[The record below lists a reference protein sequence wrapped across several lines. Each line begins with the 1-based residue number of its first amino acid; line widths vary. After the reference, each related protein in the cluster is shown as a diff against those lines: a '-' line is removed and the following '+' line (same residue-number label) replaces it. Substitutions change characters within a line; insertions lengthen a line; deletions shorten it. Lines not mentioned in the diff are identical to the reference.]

1 MRILIALLLVVFSM
15 NTFSYKLY
23 DTCVGVQDYFDM
35 RDCVEE
41 KINKGWELVGGI
53 EVVNH
58 EGRLYFYQ
66 SLTVDEKDLPLELS
80 IEIEEELEEIPE

>member
-23 DTCVGVQDYFDM
+23 DTCVGTQDYLKM
-35 RDCVEE
+35 RVCVED

-66 SLTVDEKDLPLELS
+66 SLTVNEIDLPLEFS
-80 IEIEEELEEIPE
+80 IDVEELEEIPE

>member
-23 DTCVGVQDYFDM
+23 DTCVGTQGSFSL
-35 RDCVEE
+35 RGCVEE

-66 SLTVDEKDLPLELS
+66 SLTANEIDLPLDVS
-80 IEIEEELEEIPE
+80 IEEELEEIPE

>member
-23 DTCVGVQDYFDM
+23 DTCVGTEDYLEM
-35 RDCVEE
+35 RFCVEE
-41 KINKGWELVGGI
+41 KINEGWDLVGGI

-66 SLTVDEKDLPLELS
+66 SLTANERDIPLELS
-80 IEIEEELEEIPE
+80 IEEEIELPE